1 MLSGDYVQY
10 VQLGSCVC
18 VSLENKIKGINWRL
32 VAVKGKDSRELEKA
46 WCLSGKEY
54 LRERQTSPD
63 CRGNKPRVAWAA
75 GKATRQSCLLP
86 QK

>member
-1 MLSGDYVQY
+1 MFAIMLSGDYVQY

-54 LRERQTSPD
+54 LRERQTF
-63 CRGNKPRVAWAA
+63 PRLQRKQAKSSL
-75 GKATRQSCLLP
+75 GSRKGY
-86 QK
+86 